1 MGGAWTGT
9 TVDSYGQC
17 ITCLEIAQP
26 MNISS
31 SLASRL
37 SAFLLPATLAL
48 AACSPGAD
56 KSAAELHEAA
66 PLETAA
72 PSGDWT
78 LVPDASRLSFVS
90 IKNNAVTEAHRFNSL
105 SGNVSED
112 GMASL
117 EIELASVDTGIEIR
131 DQRMREM
138 LFETT
143 LYPQARVSLKV
154 DPQMLSDLQPGEFER
169 IQTQATLA
177 LHALSASV
185 PAQLRV
191 TRVDAQHWLVTS
203 EQPVVVNAA
212 AFNLL
217 DGLEKLREV
226 AGLQAIGGGAP
237 VSFTLLFKRG

>member
-1 MGGAWTGT
+1 
-9 TVDSYGQC
+9 
-17 ITCLEIAQP
+17 
-26 MNISS
+26 MNNAR

-37 SAFLLPATLAL
+37 SAFLLPATLVL
-48 AACSPGAD
+48 AACSPSAD
-56 KSAAELHEAA
+56 KSPAELHKAA

-72 PSGDWT
+72 QSSASSRLT
-78 LVPDASRLSFVS
+78 LVPEASRLSFVS
-90 IKNNAVTEAHRFNSL
+90 IKNNAITEVHRFNQL
-105 SGNVSED
+105 SGSVSHD

-117 EIELASVDTGIEIR
+117 EVELSSVDTGIEIR

-154 DPQMLSDLQPGEFER
+154 DSQMLAALQPGEFER
-169 IQTQATLA
+169 LETQATLA

-191 TRVDAQHWLVTS
+191 TRVDAQHYLVTS
-203 EQPVVVNAA
+203 EQPVVVNVA

-217 DGLEKLREV
+217 EGLEKLREV
-226 AGLQAIGGGAP
+226 AGLQAIATAAP
-237 VSFTLLFKRG
+237 VTFTLLFKRD